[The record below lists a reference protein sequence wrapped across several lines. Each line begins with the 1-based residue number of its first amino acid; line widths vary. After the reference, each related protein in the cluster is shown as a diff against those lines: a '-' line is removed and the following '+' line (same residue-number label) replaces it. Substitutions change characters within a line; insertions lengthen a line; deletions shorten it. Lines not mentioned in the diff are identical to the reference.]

1 MLFAYVCICLHVC
14 GEGLGSD
21 KQKTKQKN
29 KFSSTLF
36 EQRQIWTLLL
46 QSSSCSCQTCH
57 DPLLTSLDFVAS
69 CCILLPV
76 VDSRS
81 GWDDVGDGTQATPVQ
96 KYQQQHTENMS
107 SIKAT

>member
-1 MLFAYVCICLHVC
+1 MTNRKL
-14 GEGLGSD
+14 
-21 KQKTKQKN
+21 N
-29 KFSSTLF
+29 RRNNFSSTLF
-36 EQRQIWTLLL
+36 EQRHIWTLLL

-96 KYQQQHTENMS
+96 EYQQQHTESMS